1 VGKSG
6 FLGSMM
12 GKKTEEIIMIKV
24 PIDIKI
30 QNLLKL
36 TISHHLIFFLFLIP
50 FSLSFKSIQD
60 YSILFLN

>member
-36 TISHHLIFFLFLIP
+36 TISHYLIYFLFL
-50 FSLSFKSIQD
+50 FNEYD
-60 YSILFLN
+60 YQ